1 MERMRV
7 KSTWSLSHPWPT
19 GRQEVATEETIS
31 TQSPAE
37 AQEQVKH
44 TRVHEVTRHTGQM
57 TAAVAIAATEV
68 VVMMTTGVHD
78 VRITQRA
85 SPTVSAVIAHQG
97 VSVPRRSRRGQST
110 AEAAADETTNHKSLY
125 DQRST
130 ATTATCSRPSSR
142 TRRRRSAHSS
152 WHNDLAGFNT
162 PSYYTFPFHLF
173 LHITLA
179 HFKDRWMPTS
189 TVDETKIYITFTDFF
204 FLLQVQI
211 MDGLRRMP
219 FPPAIY
225 SLSFFVIS
233 FPFMNTM
240 KDCSCTRLS
249 GGGII
254 A

>member
-7 KSTWSLSHPWPT
+7 RSTWSLSHPWPT
-19 GRQEVATEETIS
+19 GRQEVAMEETIS

-37 AQEQVKH
+37 VQEQVKH
-44 TRVHEVTRHTGQM
+44 MRVPEVTRLTEQT
-57 TAAVAIAATEV
+57 TAAVAIAVTGV
-68 VVMMTTGVHD
+68 VVMMTTGVPD

-85 SPTVSAVIAHQG
+85 SPTVSVAIAHQG
-97 VSVPRRSRRGQST
+97 VSVPRGSRRGQST
-110 AEAAADETTNHKSLY
+110 AEAADETTNHKSLY
-125 DQRST
+125 DPRST

-189 TVDETKIYITFTDFF
+189 TVDETKIYITLRIFSSF
-204 FLLQVQI
+204 QVQI
-211 MDGLRRMP
+211 MDGRRRMP

-225 SLSFFVIS
+225 SLSFFWLFFFS
-233 FPFMNTM
+233 FLFMNTM
-240 KDCSCTRLS
+240 KDAL
-249 GGGII
+249 
-254 A
+254 AHA